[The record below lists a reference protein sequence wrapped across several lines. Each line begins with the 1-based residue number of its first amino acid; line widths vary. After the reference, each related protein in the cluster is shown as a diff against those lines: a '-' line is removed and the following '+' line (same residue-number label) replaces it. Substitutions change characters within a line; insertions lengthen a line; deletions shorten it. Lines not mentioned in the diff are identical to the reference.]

1 MAPTA
6 SQISQLRRM
15 TAEPTT
21 ATYSDDTLEEYIERY
36 SCVDEN
42 GESPRVP
49 STSTPGE
56 MMVNPDW
63 TETYDL
69 NSAAAAVWQEKA
81 ALVAHKHD
89 FSADGASYTRSQM
102 YEMCMKNVR
111 WYLARRNPKTIILTP
126 DVARERTYETNQA

>member
-56 MMVNPDW
+56 MMVNPYW

-102 YEMCMKNVR
+102 YEMCMNNVR

>member
-1 MAPTA
+1 
-6 SQISQLRRM
+6 M

-21 ATYSDDTLEEYIERY
+21 ATYNDETLEEYIERY
-36 SCVDEN
+36 PCVDEN

-69 NSAAAAVWQEKA
+69 NSAAAAIWQEKA
-81 ALVAHKHD
+81 AAVSHKHD

-111 WYLARRNPKTIILTP
+111 WYQARRHPKTIILTP